1 MSKIR
6 SFFKEVP
13 KVPLILNISTVFFVQ
28 AFLYM
33 TGIVHYSLRGLII
46 VIGVLFA
53 CLILAIG
60 ISFCLYC
67 YFSKKGGAG

>member
-1 MSKIR
+1 MSKFR

-13 KVPLILNISTVFFVQ
+13 LIHIISTVFFVQ

-33 TGIVHYSLRGLII
+33 TGIVHYSLRGFVI
-46 VIGVLFA
+46 VTGVSFA
-53 CLILAIG
+53 CLFLAIG

-67 YFSKKGGAG
+67 YFHKEGGDV

>member
-1 MSKIR
+1 MSKFR

-13 KVPLILNISTVFFVQ
+13 IVPLIFNISTVFFVQ

-33 TGIVHYSLRGLII
+33 TGIVHYSLRGFII
-46 VIGVLFA
+46 VTGVSFA
-53 CLILAIG
+53 CLFLAIG

-67 YFSKKGGAG
+67 YFSKKGGKA